1 MGQKEQNME
10 QSLVVKKSI
19 ILLFLVMFVF
29 PGCAP
34 LIGPY
39 SPKAYENATSL
50 KAQTLELMDK
60 AVEPYED
67 HKSRVDLLFVELR
80 KAHEYVKGVPGN
92 SLSAEQWEILIKK
105 DGDLLGKFFKRWQER
120 SSLSSTYINEF
131 KNLVSDAF
139 DEIICLEANKKE
151 PSQCKPSRGE

>member
-1 MGQKEQNME
+1 MRHF
-10 QSLVVKKSI
+10 LVVRKSI
-19 ILLFLVMFVF
+19 ALLFLLVFVF
-29 PGCAP
+29 AGCAP

-50 KAQTLELMDK
+50 KAQTLELMGK

-67 HKSRVDLLFVELR
+67 HKSGVDSLFVELR
-80 KAHEYVKGVPGN
+80 KAHEYVRGVPSN
-92 SLSAEQWEILIKK
+92 SISAEQWEILIKK

-120 SSLSSTYINEF
+120 STLSTTYINEF
-131 KNLVSDAF
+131 KNIVSDAF
-139 DEIICLEANKKE
+139 DEIICLETNKKE